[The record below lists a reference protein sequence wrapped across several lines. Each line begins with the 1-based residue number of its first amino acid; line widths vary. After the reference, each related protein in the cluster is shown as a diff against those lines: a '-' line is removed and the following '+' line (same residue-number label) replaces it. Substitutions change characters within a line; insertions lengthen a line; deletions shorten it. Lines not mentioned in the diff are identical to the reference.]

1 VIEVNLL
8 PAVKREYLKAQ
19 QMKHA
24 VIVGSVLISAI
35 AVVVLALLYMYVN
48 IVQPQ
53 HQKNIQKDIDA
64 AQQEIKSK
72 ENGVKIV
79 TVQGVLETLPGLQ
92 DQKLI
97 TSNLF
102 TYLTSFTPREVSY
115 SNIKLDLEGNTLVLQ
130 GTATNFEQAN
140 ILANNLKSAKF
151 TYKQDDDQQ
160 TATPFSNVIFDGL
173 SRSDQ
178 AQDGK
183 SVSFQ
188 ITLTV
193 DPVIFSQ
200 AVKDGAISVN
210 SSSEDLLL
218 QSEQPFIGGSQ

>member
-1 VIEVNLL
+1 MIEVNLL